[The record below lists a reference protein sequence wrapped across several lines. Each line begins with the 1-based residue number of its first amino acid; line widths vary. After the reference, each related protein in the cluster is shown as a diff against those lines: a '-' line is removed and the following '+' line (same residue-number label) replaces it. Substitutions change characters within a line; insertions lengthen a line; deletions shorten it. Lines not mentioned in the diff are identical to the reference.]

1 MKLLSTLLLSL
12 ALLLAGCSEQRKF
25 ISTDLSMVDWGKD
38 FQLTDHNGKV
48 RRLADF
54 QGKAVVLFFGYTQCP
69 DVCPTTLSTMREAM
83 ALLGDDAK
91 RVQVLFATVDPARD
105 TPQLLAQYVPSFHP
119 DFLGLY
125 GDEKTIA
132 ATAKDFKVFYLKQ
145 PGKTPDSYSVDHSTG
160 SYAFDPHRP
169 PAPAAA
175 PWRNPGQRRRRPQA
189 VARRKVI
196 QTESN
201 HEKAAADPC
210 LPDPASDR
218 CRGRRRRQIGHQ
230 PRYRHAARGRRQA
243 CAGAAHLAP
252 GALLRSRRNRA
263 WRKDGLIYLR
273 DSSKMT
279 RWPSA
284 RSRKN

>member
-1 MKLLSTLLLSL
+1 MKLLSVLLVSL
-12 ALLLAGCSEQRKF
+12 ALLVAGCTEQRKF

-38 FQLTDHNGKV
+38 FQLTDHTGKP

-125 GDEKTIA
+125 GDEKAIA
-132 ATAKDFKVFYLKQ
+132 ATARDFKVFYLKQ

-160 SYAFDPHRP
+160 SYAFDPQGRLRLLLRHGETP
-169 PAPAAA
+169 T
-175 PWRNPGQRRRRPQA
+175 N
-189 VARRKVI
+189 V
-196 QTESN
+196 
-201 HEKAAADPC
+201 AAD
-210 LPDPASDR
+210 LKLLL
-218 CRGRRRRQIGHQ
+218 
-230 PRYRHAARGRRQA
+230 
-243 CAGAAHLAP
+243 AG
-252 GALLRSRRNRA
+252 
-263 WRKDGLIYLR
+263 K
-273 DSSKMT
+273 
-279 RWPSA
+279 
-284 RSRKN
+284 